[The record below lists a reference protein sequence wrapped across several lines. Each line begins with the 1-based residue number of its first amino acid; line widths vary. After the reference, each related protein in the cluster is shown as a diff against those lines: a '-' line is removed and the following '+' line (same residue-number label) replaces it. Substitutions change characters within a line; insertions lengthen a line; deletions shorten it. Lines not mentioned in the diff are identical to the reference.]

1 MFWKDDRSKLRLAAS
16 ILSANFAHLADEIK
30 HVTDAGV
37 EQIHIEVGDG
47 VFSPDITVGAHVV
60 KSLRPVTEA
69 VLEAHLMTIQ
79 PERKIEDFAKAGAD
93 LITFHIEATEQAQS
107 VVHKI
112 KGAGSKAGVA
122 LNPATPLCMVEEL
135 LYDVDVVLLM
145 TAIPGAAGQPL
156 LKHSLD
162 KIKRL
167 HEIIR
172 DNDYGCLLEVDG
184 GVNIDNAQA
193 LREAGANI
201 LVAGTAIYKSTD
213 IWASTALLKGE

>member
-1 MFWKDDRSKLRLAAS
+1 
-16 ILSANFAHLADEIK
+16 
-30 HVTDAGV
+30 
-37 EQIHIEVGDG
+37 
-47 VFSPDITVGAHVV
+47 
-60 KSLRPVTEA
+60 
-69 VLEAHLMTIQ
+69 MTIK
-79 PERKIEDFAKAGAD
+79 PEEKIVEFAQAGAD
-93 LITFHIEATEQAQS
+93 LITFHIEATDQAQS
-107 VVHKI
+107 VIHKI

-167 HEIIR
+167 HNLIR
-172 DNDYGCLLEVDG
+172 ENDYACLLEVDG
-184 GVNIDNAQA
+184 GVTIENAST

-201 LVAGTAIYKSTD
+201 LVSGTAIYESTD
-213 IWASTALLKGE
+213 VWASVAMLKGEAT